1 MGNERGRSGGAI
13 RRRLA
18 LGGGIGLGGGV
29 LAACLGDG
37 AAAPG
42 ARSAARGT
50 VTFMSQQAGA
60 VDQGRYQPVVEQFN
74 ARGGPVTIDLQE
86 GGGGIAEV
94 QQKLVTTVAADTPPD
109 VFWTHCYINP
119 TLVKA
124 RIPADLGPYLRRDR
138 DPKPEA
144 YFETS
149 FKDYEWDG
157 KQYGVALWATTTVLL
172 ANLGLFA
179 RNGVAPPQES
189 WTWDDFLKAAQALS
203 RGAGGE
209 QTWGVGASTDNF
221 PIVKAW
227 QEGGDL
233 VDKSRTRWTL
243 HETPAVEQVQW
254 VADLVTRHRV
264 WPERASDPGWNS
276 GRVGMVVALS
286 DYNAY
291 NKAEFDWDI
300 FALPRGKARLT
311 RTASAGISLAA
322 GSKNKDAAWVAFTYL
337 VSKPM
342 YENLARLGVTIPT
355 LKEVAQGPLVLRPDQ
370 RPASARL
377 ALDAFAYARTEPI
390 NGDWATVRAEYAKAL
405 NETLAGTV
413 SARQAMAAIA
423 PVVEPLLG
431 KAVAP
436 AAPAPSM
443 ATATGGAR

>member
-1 MGNERGRSGGAI
+1 MGNLRGRPGGAV

-18 LGGGIGLGGGV
+18 LGGAIGLGGGV

-42 ARSAARGT
+42 ARGAARGT

-124 RIPADLGPYLRRDR
+124 RIPADLGPFMRRER
-138 DPKPEA
+138 DLKPEA

-189 WTWDDFLKAAQALS
+189 WTWDDFLKAAQALEP
-203 RGAGGE
+203 RRRRRADLGRWRLDGQLPHRQGLAGG
-209 QTWGVGASTDNF
+209 GRPGR
-221 PIVKAW
+221 
-227 QEGGDL
+227 QE
-233 VDKSRTRWTL
+233 
-243 HETPAVEQVQW
+243 
-254 VADLVTRHRV
+254 
-264 WPERASDPGWNS
+264 
-276 GRVGMVVALS
+276 
-286 DYNAY
+286 
-291 NKAEFDWDI
+291 
-300 FALPRGKARLT
+300 
-311 RTASAGISLAA
+311 
-322 GSKNKDAAWVAFTYL
+322 
-337 VSKPM
+337 
-342 YENLARLGVTIPT
+342 
-355 LKEVAQGPLVLRPDQ
+355 PD
-370 RPASARL
+370 
-377 ALDAFAYARTEPI
+377 ALDAARDAGGRAGAVGGRPGHPPPGVAGAGERPRLELRPGGDGRRPLGLQRLQQGGIRLGHLRPAAGQGTPDPHRLGRGSAWRRGARTRTPP
-390 NGDWATVRAEYAKAL
+390 GR
-405 NETLAGTV
+405 
-413 SARQAMAAIA
+413 
-423 PVVEPLLG
+423 
-431 KAVAP
+431 
-436 AAPAPSM
+436 PSP
-443 ATATGGAR
+443 TW